1 MVHKLVLIKYLK
13 DASES
18 GDSDDDDDVSGKLL
32 YESMFFK

>member
-18 GDSDDDDDVSGKLL
+18 GDSDDDDVSGKLL